1 MFKLYLP
8 VTPAQVSQ
16 IIEQHPE
23 IQAIFL
29 RTPTMEGLGFDIAE
43 MRKAC
48 GDRVLILDEQFGSH
62 FYLCNDFPSS
72 GLRSGADVS
81 LTSTF
86 NHSSGYALMN
96 VHTSS
101 AQKLDLD
108 RLKLF
113 YQMF

>member
-1 MFKLYLP
+1 
-8 VTPAQVSQ
+8 
-16 IIEQHPE
+16 
-23 IQAIFL
+23 
-29 RTPTMEGLGFDIAE
+29 MEGLSFDIAD

-72 GLRSGADVS
+72 GLRCGADVS

-86 NHSSGYALMN
+86 NHSSGYALLN
-96 VHTSS
+96 VSTSS
-101 AQKLDLD
+101 AQRLDLQ